1 MLMLLDVLL
10 ISVHLCASLKKT
22 IIIKL
27 ALIT

>member
-10 ISVHLCASLKKT
+10 ISVDLCASLKKT